1 VAVVMRARLYLR
13 LWLWSKAVERR
24 CWAWALAHDC
34 VCDWVRVSMER
45 SARGT
50 VWLPEKRE

>member
-1 VAVVMRARLYLR
+1 MRARLLLR

-24 CWAWALAHDC
+24 CWAWAVDHDC

-45 SARGT
+45 SARGV

>member
-1 VAVVMRARLYLR
+1 MRARLYLR

-24 CWAWALAHDC
+24 CWAWAVDHDC
-34 VCDWVRVSMER
+34 VGDWVRVLMER
-45 SARGT
+45 SARGV